1 MPTTAT
7 HTIDPQTIH
16 LRDATAADDA
26 TIKRLIRQA
35 HLDPT
40 SLKWEHFMVAEH
52 DGRIVGFGQ
61 VKSYPGCNEIGSLLT
76 LPRYRGLGI
85 ASRLMDA
92 LEARAG
98 MPLYLLC
105 LQKMVPF
112 YEQHSYETIGWW
124 QAPTFL
130 KLKLLPAY
138 LMRLVGMRV
147 HVMVKR
153 EKLTV

>member
-1 MPTTAT
+1 MPTTST
-7 HTIDPQTIH
+7 HTIDPQSIH

-35 HLDPT
+35 RLDPT
-40 SLKWEHFMVAEH
+40 SLQWSHFMVAER
-52 DGRIVGFGQ
+52 DGRIVGLGQ
-61 VKSYPGCNEIGSLLT
+61 VKPYTGCNEIGSLLT

-112 YEQHSYETIGWW
+112 YEQHGYVTISWW
-124 QAPTFL
+124 QAPAFL
-130 KLKLLPAY
+130 KLKLLPTF
-138 LMRLVGMRV
+138 LMRFFGM
-147 HVMVKR
+147 HVYIMVKR
-153 EKLTV
+153 